1 MNRTD
6 ELRTARIDSLVTP
19 TELAQRYPVSSS
31 VASHVTDSRR
41 RIEKILNGEDPRLLV
56 VIGPCS
62 IHDLNAAIEYATQ
75 LQAQR
80 QKHQARLEIVMRT
93 YFEKPRTVVGWKGL
107 ISDPDLNGS
116 YRVNHGLELARR
128 LLLQVNELGVPT
140 ATEFLDMV
148 TGQFIADLISWG
160 AIGARTT
167 ESQIHRE
174 MASALSC
181 PVGFKNGTD
190 GNTRIAVDAIRA
202 SRASHMFLSPDKDG
216 QMTIYQTS
224 GNPYGHIIMRGGKK
238 PNYHAEDIAAACDTL
253 HEFDLPEHLVVDFSH
268 GNCQKQ
274 HRRQL
279 DVCDD
284 ICQQIRNGS
293 TAIAGIMAE
302 SFFARRH
309 AKNHQRS
316 TISLWSVHYRSLPE
330 LGRYGSSAGKT
341 RRCRRQPLLIP
352 RPSCRDGHF
361 FDALPPF
368 SLRARTSLHRISAC
382 CYRINY

>member
-1 MNRTD
+1 MNKTD

-19 TELAQRYPVSSS
+19 AELAQRYPVSAA
-31 VASHVTDSRR
+31 VADHVTTSRK
-41 RIEKILNGEDPRLLV
+41 RIEKILNGDDRRLLV
-56 VIGPCS
+56 IVGPCS
-62 IHDLNAAIEYATQ
+62 IHDLDAAMDY
-75 LQAQR
+75 AQR
-80 QKHQARLEIVMRT
+80 LKGLRDKHQARLEIVMRT

-116 YRVNHGLELARR
+116 YRVNHGIQLARK

-202 SRASHMFLSPDKDG
+202 ARASHMFLSPDKNG

-224 GNPYGHIIMRGGKK
+224 GNPYGHIIMRGGKQ
-238 PNYHAEDIAAACDTL
+238 PNYHPQDIAEACDTL
-253 HEFDLPEHLVVDFSH
+253 REFDLPEQLVIDFSH

-279 DVCDD
+279 DVCDEV
-284 ICQQIRNGS
+284 CQQIRNGS
-293 TAIAGIMAE
+293 SAIAGIMAE
-302 SFFARRH
+302 SFLREGTQ
-309 AKNHQRS
+309 KVVVGQPI
-316 TISLWSVHYRSLPE
+316 T
-330 LGRYGSSAGKT
+330 YGQSITDPCLSWEDTEVLLDKLASAVDS
-341 RRCRRQPLLIP
+341 R
-352 RPSCRDGHF
+352 F
-361 FDALPPF
+361 
-368 SLRARTSLHRISAC
+368 
-382 CYRINY
+382 

>member
-1 MNRTD
+1 MNKTD

-19 TELAQRYPVSSS
+19 AELAQRHPVSAA
-31 VASHVTDSRR
+31 VAEHVTASRR
-41 RIEKILNGEDPRLLV
+41 RIEKILNGEDKRLLV

-62 IHDLNAAIEYATQ
+62 IHDLDAAMDYAKR
-75 LQAQR
+75 LQVLRDKYQ
-80 QKHQARLEIVMRT
+80 HRLEIVMRT

-116 YRVNHGLELARR
+116 YRVNHGIELARK

-202 SRASHMFLSPDKDG
+202 ARASHMFLSPDKNG
-216 QMTIYQTS
+216 HMTIYQTS
-224 GNPYGHIIMRGGKK
+224 GNPYGHIIMRGGKT
-238 PNYHAEDIAAACDTL
+238 PNYHAQDIAAACETL
-253 HEFDLPEHLVVDFSH
+253 REFDLPEHLVVDFSH

-279 DVCDD
+279 DVCDEV
-284 ICQQIRNGS
+284 CQQIRSGS
-293 TAIAGIMAE
+293 TAVAGIMAE
-302 SFFARRH
+302 SFIKEGTQKIVAG
-309 AKNHQRS
+309 QQMVYGQS
-316 TISLWSVHYRSLPE
+316 ITDPCLSWEDSE
-330 LGRYGSSAGKT
+330 L
-341 RRCRRQPLLIP
+341 LLAMLA
-352 RPSCRDGHF
+352 
-361 FDALPPF
+361 DAVDSRF
-368 SLRARTSLHRISAC
+368 
-382 CYRINY
+382 

>member
-1 MNRTD
+1 MKHYILRNTMNKTD

-19 TELAQRYPVSSS
+19 AELAQRYPVSAG
-31 VASHVTDSRR
+31 VAENVTTSRK
-41 RIEKILNGEDPRLLV
+41 RIEKILNGEDRRLLV
-56 VIGPCS
+56 IVGPCS
-62 IHDLNAAIEYATQ
+62 IHDLDAAMDY
-75 LQAQR
+75 AQR
-80 QKHQARLEIVMRT
+80 LKGLRDKHHARLEIVMRT

-116 YRVNHGLELARR
+116 YRVNHGIQLARK

-202 SRASHMFLSPDKDG
+202 ARASHMFLSPDKNG

-224 GNPYGHIIMRGGKK
+224 GNPYGHIIMRGGKQ
-238 PNYHAEDIAAACDTL
+238 PNYHAQDLAEACDTL
-253 HEFDLPEHLVVDFSH
+253 REFDLPEQLVVDFSH

-279 DVCDD
+279 DVCDE

-302 SFFARRH
+302 SFLREGTQ
-309 AKNHQRS
+309 KVVVGQPI
-316 TISLWSVHYRSLPE
+316 T
-330 LGRYGSSAGKT
+330 YGQSITDPCLSWEDT
-341 RRCRRQPLLIP
+341 EVLLDKLAAAVDS
-352 RPSCRDGHF
+352 RF
-361 FDALPPF
+361 
-368 SLRARTSLHRISAC
+368 
-382 CYRINY
+382 

>member
-1 MNRTD
+1 MNKTD

-19 TELAQRYPVSSS
+19 AELAQRYPVSAA
-31 VASHVTDSRR
+31 VAEHVTTSRK
-41 RIEKILNGEDPRLLV
+41 RIEKILNGDDRRLLV
-56 VIGPCS
+56 IVGPCS
-62 IHDLNAAIEYATQ
+62 IHDLDAAMDY
-75 LQAQR
+75 AQR
-80 QKHQARLEIVMRT
+80 LKGLRDKYQSRLEIVMRT

-116 YRVNHGLELARR
+116 YRVNHGIQLARK

-202 SRASHMFLSPDKDG
+202 ARASHMFLSPDKNG

-224 GNPYGHIIMRGGKK
+224 GNPYGHIIMRGGKQ
-238 PNYHAEDIAAACDTL
+238 PNYHPQDIAEACDTL
-253 HEFDLPEHLVVDFSH
+253 REFDLPEQLVVDFSH

-279 DVCDD
+279 DVCDEV
-284 ICQQIRNGS
+284 CQQIRNGS
-293 TAIAGIMAE
+293 SAIAGVMAE
-302 SFFARRH
+302 SFLREGTQ
-309 AKNHQRS
+309 KVVVGQPV
-316 TISLWSVHYRSLPE
+316 T
-330 LGRYGSSAGKT
+330 YGQSITDPCLSWEDT
-341 RRCRRQPLLIP
+341 EVLLDKLAAAVDS
-352 RPSCRDGHF
+352 RF
-361 FDALPPF
+361 
-368 SLRARTSLHRISAC
+368 
-382 CYRINY
+382 

>member
-1 MNRTD
+1 MNKTD

-19 TELAQRYPVSSS
+19 AELAQRLAVSQE
-31 VASHVTDSRR
+31 VAQNVTASRR
-41 RIEKILNGEDPRLLV
+41 RIEKILNGEDNRLLV
-56 VIGPCS
+56 IVGPCS
-62 IHDLNAAIEYATQ
+62 IHDLDAAMDYARR
-75 LQAQR
+75 LQTAR
-80 QKHQARLEIVMRT
+80 EKHQHRLEIVMRT

-116 YRVNHGLELARR
+116 YRVNHGIEQARR

-148 TGQFIADLISWG
+148 IGQYIADLISWG

-202 SRASHMFLSPDKDG
+202 ARASHMFLSPDKHG

-238 PNYHAEDIAAACDTL
+238 PNYHAADIAAACDSL
-253 HEFDLPEHLVVDFSH
+253 HEFDLPEQLVIDFSH

-279 DVCDD
+279 EVCEDVCN
-284 ICQQIRNGS
+284 QIRNGS
-293 TAIAGIMAE
+293 RAIAGIMAE
-302 SFFARRH
+302 SFIREGTQ
-309 AKNHQRS
+309 K
-316 TISLWSVHYRSLPE
+316 IV
-330 LGRYGSSAGKT
+330 AG
-341 RRCRRQPLLIP
+341 QPLVYGQSITDPCLNWE
-352 RPSCRDGHF
+352 DTETLLDMLA
-361 FDALPPF
+361 DATDSRF
-368 SLRARTSLHRISAC
+368 
-382 CYRINY
+382 

>member
-6 ELRTARIDSLVTP
+6 ELRSARIDSLITP
-19 TELAQRYPVSSS
+19 AELAQRYPVSAE
-31 VASHVTDSRR
+31 VAAHVTTSRR

-56 VIGPCS
+56 IVGPCS
-62 IHDLNAAIEYATQ
+62 IHDLDAAMDYARR
-75 LQAQR
+75 LQPLR
-80 QKHQARLEIVMRT
+80 ERYQARLEIVMRT

-116 YRVNHGLELARR
+116 YRVNHGIELARR

-167 ESQIHRE
+167 ESQIHLE
-174 MASALSC
+174 MAWALSC

-202 SRASHMFLSPDKDG
+202 ARASHMFLSPDKSG

-224 GNPYGHIIMRGGKK
+224 GNPYGHIIMRGGKA
-238 PNYHAEDIAAACDTL
+238 PNYHAGDIAAACDTL
-253 HEFDLPEHLVVDFSH
+253 REFDLPEQLIVDFSH

-284 ICQQIRNGS
+284 ICQQIRSGS
-293 TAIAGIMAE
+293 TAVAGIMAE
-302 SFFARRH
+302 SFLQEGTQ
-309 AKNHQRS
+309 K
-316 TISLWSVHYRSLPE
+316 IV
-330 LGRYGSSAGKT
+330 AGKPLVYGQSIT
-341 RRCRRQPLLIP
+341 DPCLGWEDSELLLEKLAAAVECR
-352 RPSCRDGHF
+352 F
-361 FDALPPF
+361 
-368 SLRARTSLHRISAC
+368 
-382 CYRINY
+382 